1 MIRIQV
7 FVIFGMHSLCL
18 FQGIRSFYPTNRES
32 IVPPAPV
39 NLIDMCSAN
48 EITKTGIFI
57 QKEFKKIA
65 SKIYVLSLERFS
77 LKNFTSFYW
86 NNWLKAFPIYK
97 YYKVQVLFLFFSDHT
112 DFKKRKSFNPIKA
125 GLCESSFF
133 RGLDAKLILPSY
145 FK

>member
-1 MIRIQV
+1 
-7 FVIFGMHSLCL
+7 MHSLCL

-77 LKNFTSFYW
+77 LKNFSSFYW

-97 YYKVQVLFLFFSDHT
+97 CYKVQVLFLFFSDHT
-112 DFKKRKSFNPIKA
+112 NFKKRKFLTLLRLGFVRVVFFGGWMPNWPSLHISSRTNPI
-125 GLCESSFF
+125 S
-133 RGLDAKLILPSY
+133 I
-145 FK
+145 